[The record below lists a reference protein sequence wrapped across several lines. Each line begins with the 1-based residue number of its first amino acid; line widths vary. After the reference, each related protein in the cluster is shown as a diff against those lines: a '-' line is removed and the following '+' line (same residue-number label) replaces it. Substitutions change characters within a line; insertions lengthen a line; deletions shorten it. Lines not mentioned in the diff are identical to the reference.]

1 MRTLPY
7 AVCAALALGATV
19 PATPVCAQPHTELT
33 IGMTQFP
40 PDMHP
45 YITNTSIKDYIA
57 GAVRRPM
64 TGFTAAGEVVCVL
77 CTEVPSLA
85 NGRAR
90 LVDQADGSQGMEVR
104 FTLKPDL
111 FWGDGVPITAAD
123 VAFAFTVS
131 QSFQPSATVDA
142 VEADGPRDVRVHL
155 KRVTYQFD
163 RDFGP
168 YTYMP
173 LPEHIEGPIFRAA
186 ANALDYGQKSAIN
199 RHPEMP
205 GLWSGP
211 YLIGEF
217 RPNEAV
223 TLVPNPFWK
232 GARPH
237 FRKVTMRLV
246 ENTAALQA
254 NLLAGDVDL
263 VAQGNLGITLDQVN
277 ALAKSAADKFD
288 IEYVPAV
295 TSYEHLALNTNL
307 KLLGDKRVRQAMAMA
322 IDRKTI
328 IAKLF
333 EGRLQIADSF
343 MHPSLAN
350 WDKSVKTWPYDPKA
364 ARAKLAEAG
373 FKPGPDGILLSPDGD
388 RFSLDFVTTAGN
400 RIRELVQQ
408 VLQSEFKAVG
418 IELVVKNVPPRV
430 FFGETVRKRDFKGMV
445 MFQSDPPLDW
455 VPAAYFHSRFIP
467 SAENNWSGINY
478 SGLANPDLDA
488 ALDAAVAE
496 LDPVKR
502 KALWKTILDI
512 TADEQAEIDLYF
524 ATSAVLTP
532 KWLTGVRNTE
542 RFGVPTLW
550 LEDWR
555 MR

>member
-1 MRTLPY
+1 MRKLLP

-19 PATPVCAQPHTELT
+19 PASLAQVPPHTELT
-33 IGMTQFP
+33 VGMTQFP

-64 TGFTAAGEVVCVL
+64 VAFSAAGEVICLL

-85 NGRAR
+85 NGRAKV
-90 LVDQADGSQGMEVR
+90 VDRPDGGKGMEVL

-111 FWGDGVPITAAD
+111 FWGDGVPVTAAD
-123 VAFAFTVS
+123 VAFSFTVS
-131 QSFQPSATVDA
+131 QAFLPSPVVEA
-142 VEADGPRDVRVHL
+142 VEVVDPRTVRTRL
-155 KRVTYQFD
+155 KRVVYDFD
-163 RDFGP
+163 RQI
-168 YTYMP
+168 YLP

-186 ANALDYGQKSAIN
+186 ANAMDYGQKSAIN
-199 RHPEMP
+199 RHPELP
-205 GLWSGP
+205 GLWFGP
-211 YLIGEF
+211 YRIAEF
-217 RPNEAV
+217 RPNESV
-223 TLVPNPFWK
+223 TLTPNPFWK
-232 GARPH
+232 GPAPH
-237 FRKVTMRLV
+237 FRKLTMRLV

-277 ALAKSAADKFD
+277 ALAKTAADKFD
-288 IEYVPAV
+288 IAFVPAV
-295 TSYEHLALNTNL
+295 TSYEHLALNTDV
-307 KLLGDKRVRQAMAMA
+307 KLLADKRVRQAMAMA

-373 FKPGPDGILLSPDGD
+373 FKPGPDGILLSPTGE
-388 RFSLDFVTTAGN
+388 RFSIDFVTTAGN

-408 VLQSEFKAVG
+408 VLQTEFKAVG
-418 IELVVKNVPPRV
+418 IELVVKNTPPRV

-445 MFQSDPPLDW
+445 MFQSDPPMDW
-455 VPAAYFHSRFIP
+455 VPVPYFHSTYLPR
-467 SAENNWSGINY
+467 AENNWSGINY
-478 SGLANPDLDA
+478 SGLANPTLDA
-488 ALDAAVAE
+488 ALDAAQGE

-532 KWLTGVRNTE
+532 KWLTGVRNPE
-542 RFGVPTLW
+542 RFGVVTLW
-550 LEDWR
+550 VEDWQPH
-555 MR
+555 

>member
-1 MRTLPY
+1 MRKLLP

-19 PATPVCAQPHTELT
+19 PASLAQVPPHTELT
-33 IGMTQFP
+33 VGMTQFP

-64 TGFTAAGEVVCVL
+64 VAFSAAGEVICLL

-85 NGRAR
+85 NGRAKV
-90 LVDQADGSQGMEVR
+90 VDRPDGGKGMEVL
-104 FTLKPDL
+104 FTLKHDL
-111 FWGDGVPITAAD
+111 FWGDGVPVTAAD
-123 VAFAFTVS
+123 VAFSFTVS
-131 QSFQPSATVDA
+131 QAFLPSPVVEA
-142 VEADGPRDVRVHL
+142 VEVVDPRTVRTRL
-155 KRVTYQFD
+155 KRVVYDFD
-163 RDFGP
+163 RQI
-168 YTYMP
+168 YLP

-186 ANALDYGQKSAIN
+186 ANAMDYGQKSAIN
-199 RHPEMP
+199 RHPELP
-205 GLWSGP
+205 GLWFGP
-211 YLIGEF
+211 YRIAEF
-217 RPNEAV
+217 RPNESV
-223 TLVPNPFWK
+223 TLTPNPFWK
-232 GARPH
+232 GPAPH
-237 FRKVTMRLV
+237 FQKLTMRLV

-277 ALAKSAADKFD
+277 ALAKTAADKFD
-288 IEYVPAV
+288 IAFVPAV
-295 TSYEHLALNTNL
+295 TSYEHLALNTDV
-307 KLLGDKRVRQAMAMA
+307 KLLADKRVRQAMAMA

-373 FKPGPDGILLSPDGD
+373 FKPGPDGILLSPTGE
-388 RFSLDFVTTAGN
+388 RFSIDFVTTAGN

-408 VLQSEFKAVG
+408 VLQTEFKAVG
-418 IELVVKNVPPRV
+418 IELVVKNTPPRV

-445 MFQSDPPLDW
+445 MFQSDPPMDW
-455 VPAAYFHSRFIP
+455 VPVPYFHSTYIP
-467 SAENNWSGINY
+467 RAENNWSGINY
-478 SGLANPDLDA
+478 SGLANPTLDA
-488 ALDAAVAE
+488 ALDAAQGE

-532 KWLTGVRNTE
+532 KWLTGVRNPE
-542 RFGVPTLW
+542 RFGVVTLW
-550 LEDWR
+550 VEDWQPH
-555 MR
+555 

>member
-1 MRTLPY
+1 MRKLLP

-19 PATPVCAQPHTELT
+19 PASLAQVPPHTELT
-33 IGMTQFP
+33 VGMTQFP

-64 TGFTAAGEVVCVL
+64 VAFSAAGEVICLL

-85 NGRAR
+85 NGRAKV
-90 LVDQADGSQGMEVR
+90 VDRPDGGKGMEVL

-111 FWGDGVPITAAD
+111 FWGDGVPVTAAD
-123 VAFAFTVS
+123 VAFSFTVS
-131 QSFQPSATVDA
+131 QAFLPSPVVEA
-142 VEADGPRDVRVHL
+142 VEVVDPRTVRTRL
-155 KRVTYQFD
+155 KRVVYDFD
-163 RDFGP
+163 RQI
-168 YTYMP
+168 YLP

-186 ANALDYGQKSAIN
+186 ANAMDYGQKSAIN
-199 RHPEMP
+199 RHPELP
-205 GLWSGP
+205 GLWFGP
-211 YLIGEF
+211 YRIAEF
-217 RPNEAV
+217 RPNESV
-223 TLVPNPFWK
+223 TLTPNPFWK
-232 GARPH
+232 GPAPH
-237 FRKVTMRLV
+237 FQKLTMRLV

-277 ALAKSAADKFD
+277 ALAKTAADKFD
-288 IEYVPAV
+288 IAFVPAV
-295 TSYEHLALNTNL
+295 TSYEHLALNTDV
-307 KLLGDKRVRQAMAMA
+307 KLLADKRVRQAMAMA

-343 MHPSLAN
+343 MQPSLAN

-373 FKPGPDGILLSPDGD
+373 FKPGPDGILLSPTGE
-388 RFSLDFVTTAGN
+388 RFSIDFVTTAGN

-408 VLQSEFKAVG
+408 VLQTEFKAVG
-418 IELVVKNVPPRV
+418 IELVVKNTPPRV

-445 MFQSDPPLDW
+445 MFQSDPPMDW
-455 VPAAYFHSRFIP
+455 VPVPYFHSTYIP
-467 SAENNWSGINY
+467 RAENNWSGINY
-478 SGLANPDLDA
+478 SGLANPTLDA
-488 ALDAAVAE
+488 ALDAAQGE

-532 KWLTGVRNTE
+532 KWLTGVRNPE
-542 RFGVPTLW
+542 RFGVVTLW
-550 LEDWR
+550 VEDWQPH
-555 MR
+555 

>member
-1 MRTLPY
+1 MRKLLP

-19 PATPVCAQPHTELT
+19 PASLAQVPPHTELT
-33 IGMTQFP
+33 VGMTQFP

-64 TGFTAAGEVVCVL
+64 VAFSAAGEVICLL

-85 NGRAR
+85 NGRAKV
-90 LVDQADGSQGMEVR
+90 VDRPDGGKGMEVL

-111 FWGDGVPITAAD
+111 FWGDGVPVTAAD
-123 VAFAFTVS
+123 VAFSFTVS
-131 QSFQPSATVDA
+131 QAFLPSPVVEA
-142 VEADGPRDVRVHL
+142 VEVVDPRTVRTRL
-155 KRVTYQFD
+155 KRVVYDFD
-163 RDFGP
+163 RQI
-168 YTYMP
+168 YLP

-186 ANALDYGQKSAIN
+186 ANAMDYGQKSAIN
-199 RHPEMP
+199 RHPELP
-205 GLWSGP
+205 GLWFGP
-211 YLIGEF
+211 YRIAEF
-217 RPNEAV
+217 RPNESV
-223 TLVPNPFWK
+223 TLTPNPFWK
-232 GARPH
+232 GPAPH
-237 FRKVTMRLV
+237 FQKLTMRLV

-277 ALAKSAADKFD
+277 ALAKTAADKFD
-288 IEYVPAV
+288 IAFVPAV
-295 TSYEHLALNTNL
+295 TSYEHLALNTDV
-307 KLLGDKRVRQAMAMA
+307 KLLADKRVRQAMAMA

-373 FKPGPDGILLSPDGD
+373 FKPGPDGILLSPTGE
-388 RFSLDFVTTAGN
+388 RFSIDFVTTAGN

-408 VLQSEFKAVG
+408 VLQTEFKAVG
-418 IELVVKNVPPRV
+418 IELVVKNTPPRV

-496 LDPVKR
+496 LDPAKR

-555 MR
+555 AR

>member
-1 MRTLPY
+1 MRKLLP

-19 PATPVCAQPHTELT
+19 PASLAQVPPHTELT
-33 IGMTQFP
+33 VGMTQFP

-64 TGFTAAGEVVCVL
+64 VAFSAAGEVICLL

-85 NGRAR
+85 NGRAKV
-90 LVDQADGSQGMEVR
+90 VDRPDGGKGMEVL

-111 FWGDGVPITAAD
+111 FWGDGVPVTAAD
-123 VAFAFTVS
+123 VAFSFTVS
-131 QSFQPSATVDA
+131 QAFLPSPVVEA
-142 VEADGPRDVRVHL
+142 VEVVDPRTVRTRL
-155 KRVTYQFD
+155 KRVVYDFD
-163 RDFGP
+163 RQI
-168 YTYMP
+168 YLP

-186 ANALDYGQKSAIN
+186 ANAMDYGPKSAIN
-199 RHPEMP
+199 RHPELP
-205 GLWSGP
+205 GLWFGP
-211 YLIGEF
+211 YRIAEF
-217 RPNEAV
+217 RPNESV
-223 TLVPNPFWK
+223 TLTPNPFWK
-232 GARPH
+232 GPAPH
-237 FRKVTMRLV
+237 FQKLTMRLV

-277 ALAKSAADKFD
+277 ALAKTAADKFD
-288 IEYVPAV
+288 IAFVPAV
-295 TSYEHLALNTNL
+295 TSYEHLALNTDV
-307 KLLGDKRVRQAMAMA
+307 KLLADKRVRQAMAMA

-373 FKPGPDGILLSPDGD
+373 FKPGPDGILLSPTGE
-388 RFSLDFVTTAGN
+388 RFSIDFVTTAGN

-408 VLQSEFKAVG
+408 VLQTEFKAVG
-418 IELVVKNVPPRV
+418 IELVVKNTPPRV

-445 MFQSDPPLDW
+445 MFQSDPPMDW
-455 VPAAYFHSRFIP
+455 VPVPYFHSTYIP
-467 SAENNWSGINY
+467 RAENNWSGINY
-478 SGLANPDLDA
+478 SGLANPTLDA
-488 ALDAAVAE
+488 ALDAAQGE

-532 KWLTGVRNTE
+532 KWLTGVRNPE
-542 RFGVPTLW
+542 RFGVVTLW
-550 LEDWR
+550 VEDWQPH
-555 MR
+555 

>member
-1 MRTLPY
+1 MRKLLP

-19 PATPVCAQPHTELT
+19 PASLAQVPPHTELT
-33 IGMTQFP
+33 VGMTQFP

-64 TGFTAAGEVVCVL
+64 VAFSAAGEVICLL

-85 NGRAR
+85 NGRAKV
-90 LVDQADGSQGMEVR
+90 VDRPDGGKGMEVL

-111 FWGDGVPITAAD
+111 FWGDGVPVTAAD
-123 VAFAFTVS
+123 VAFSFTVS
-131 QSFQPSATVDA
+131 QAFLPSPVVEA
-142 VEADGPRDVRVHL
+142 VEVVDPRTVRTRL
-155 KRVTYQFD
+155 KRVVYDFD
-163 RDFGP
+163 RQI
-168 YTYMP
+168 YLP

-186 ANALDYGQKSAIN
+186 ANAMDYGQKSAIN
-199 RHPEMP
+199 RHPELP
-205 GLWSGP
+205 GLWFGP
-211 YLIGEF
+211 YRIAEF
-217 RPNEAV
+217 RPNESV
-223 TLVPNPFWK
+223 TLTPNPFWK
-232 GARPH
+232 GPAPH
-237 FRKVTMRLV
+237 FRKLTMRLV

-277 ALAKSAADKFD
+277 ALAKTAADKFD
-288 IEYVPAV
+288 IAFVPAV
-295 TSYEHLALNTNL
+295 TSYEHLALNTDV
-307 KLLGDKRVRQAMAMA
+307 KLLADKRVRQAMAMA

-373 FKPGPDGILLSPDGD
+373 FKPGPDGILLSPTGE
-388 RFSLDFVTTAGN
+388 RFSIDFVTTAGN

-408 VLQSEFKAVG
+408 VLQTEFKAVG
-418 IELVVKNVPPRV
+418 IELVVKNTPPRV

-445 MFQSDPPLDW
+445 MFQSDPPMDW
-455 VPAAYFHSRFIP
+455 VPVPYFHSTYIP
-467 SAENNWSGINY
+467 RAENNWSGINY
-478 SGLANPDLDA
+478 SGLANPTLDA
-488 ALDAAVAE
+488 ALDAAQGE

-532 KWLTGVRNTE
+532 KWLTGVRNPE
-542 RFGVPTLW
+542 RFGVVTLW
-550 LEDWR
+550 VEDWQPH
-555 MR
+555 

>member
-1 MRTLPY
+1 MRKLLP

-19 PATPVCAQPHTELT
+19 PASLAQVPPHTELT
-33 IGMTQFP
+33 VGMTQFP

-64 TGFTAAGEVVCVL
+64 VAFSAAGEVICLL

-85 NGRAR
+85 NGRAKV
-90 LVDQADGSQGMEVR
+90 VDRPDGGKGMEVL

-111 FWGDGVPITAAD
+111 FWGDGVPVTAAD
-123 VAFAFTVS
+123 VAFSFTVS
-131 QSFQPSATVDA
+131 QAFLPSPVVEA
-142 VEADGPRDVRVHL
+142 VEVVDPRTVRTRL
-155 KRVTYQFD
+155 KRVVYDFD
-163 RDFGP
+163 RQI
-168 YTYMP
+168 YLP

-186 ANALDYGQKSAIN
+186 ANAMDYGQKSAIN
-199 RHPEMP
+199 RHPELP
-205 GLWSGP
+205 GLWFGS
-211 YLIGEF
+211 YRIAEF
-217 RPNEAV
+217 RPNESV
-223 TLVPNPFWK
+223 TLTPNPFWK
-232 GARPH
+232 GPAPH
-237 FRKVTMRLV
+237 FQKLTMRLV

-277 ALAKSAADKFD
+277 ALAKTAADKFD
-288 IEYVPAV
+288 IAFVPAV
-295 TSYEHLALNTNL
+295 TSYEHLALNTDV
-307 KLLGDKRVRQAMAMA
+307 KLLADKRVRQAMAMA

-373 FKPGPDGILLSPDGD
+373 FKPGPDGILLSPTGE
-388 RFSLDFVTTAGN
+388 RFSIDFVTTAGN

-408 VLQSEFKAVG
+408 VLQTEFKAVG
-418 IELVVKNVPPRV
+418 IELVVKNTPPRV
-430 FFGETVRKRDFKGMV
+430 FFGETVRTRDFKGMV
-445 MFQSDPPLDW
+445 MFQSDPPMDW
-455 VPAAYFHSRFIP
+455 VPVPYFHSTYIP
-467 SAENNWSGINY
+467 RAENNWSGINY
-478 SGLANPDLDA
+478 SGLANPTLDA
-488 ALDAAVAE
+488 ALDAAQGE

-532 KWLTGVRNTE
+532 KWLTGVRNPE
-542 RFGVPTLW
+542 RFGVVTLW
-550 LEDWR
+550 VEDWQPH
-555 MR
+555 

>member
-1 MRTLPY
+1 MRKLLP

-19 PATPVCAQPHTELT
+19 PASLAQVPLHTELT
-33 IGMTQFP
+33 VGMTQFP

-64 TGFTAAGEVVCVL
+64 VAFSAAGEVICLL

-85 NGRAR
+85 NGRAKV
-90 LVDQADGSQGMEVR
+90 VDRPDGGKGMEVL

-111 FWGDGVPITAAD
+111 FWGDGVPVTAAD
-123 VAFAFTVS
+123 VAFSFTVS
-131 QSFQPSATVDA
+131 QAFLPSPVVEA
-142 VEADGPRDVRVHL
+142 VEVVDPRTVRTRL
-155 KRVTYQFD
+155 KRVVYDFD
-163 RDFGP
+163 RQI
-168 YTYMP
+168 YLP

-186 ANALDYGQKSAIN
+186 ANAMDYGQKSAIN
-199 RHPEMP
+199 RHPELP
-205 GLWSGP
+205 GLWFGP
-211 YLIGEF
+211 YRIAEF
-217 RPNEAV
+217 RPNESV
-223 TLVPNPFWK
+223 TLTPNPFWK
-232 GARPH
+232 GPAPH
-237 FRKVTMRLV
+237 FQKLTMRLV

-277 ALAKSAADKFD
+277 ALAKTAADKFD
-288 IEYVPAV
+288 IAFVPAV
-295 TSYEHLALNTNL
+295 TSYEHLALNTDV
-307 KLLGDKRVRQAMAMA
+307 KLLADKRVRQAMAMA

-373 FKPGPDGILLSPDGD
+373 FKPGPDGILLSPTGE
-388 RFSLDFVTTAGN
+388 RFSIDFVTTAGN

-408 VLQSEFKAVG
+408 VLQTEFKAVG
-418 IELVVKNVPPRV
+418 IELVVKNTPPRV

-445 MFQSDPPLDW
+445 MFQSDPPMDW
-455 VPAAYFHSRFIP
+455 VPVPYFHSTYIP
-467 SAENNWSGINY
+467 RAENNWSGINY
-478 SGLANPDLDA
+478 SGLANPTLDA
-488 ALDAAVAE
+488 ALDAAQGE

-532 KWLTGVRNTE
+532 KWLTGVRNPE
-542 RFGVPTLW
+542 RFGVVTLW
-550 LEDWR
+550 VEDWQPH
-555 MR
+555 

>member
-1 MRTLPY
+1 MRKLLP

-19 PATPVCAQPHTELT
+19 PASLAQVPPHTELT
-33 IGMTQFP
+33 VGMTQFP

-64 TGFTAAGEVVCVL
+64 VAFSAAGEVICLL

-85 NGRAR
+85 NGRAKV
-90 LVDQADGSQGMEVR
+90 VDRPDGGKGMEVL

-111 FWGDGVPITAAD
+111 FWGDGVPVTAAD
-123 VAFAFTVS
+123 VAFSFTVS
-131 QSFQPSATVDA
+131 QAFLPSPVVEA
-142 VEADGPRDVRVHL
+142 VEVVDPRTVRTRL
-155 KRVTYQFD
+155 KRVVYDFD
-163 RDFGP
+163 RQI
-168 YTYMP
+168 YLP

-186 ANALDYGQKSAIN
+186 ANAMDYGQKSAIN
-199 RHPEMP
+199 RHPELP
-205 GLWSGP
+205 GLWFGP
-211 YLIGEF
+211 YRIAEF
-217 RPNEAV
+217 RPNESV
-223 TLVPNPFWK
+223 TLTPNPFWK
-232 GARPH
+232 GPAPH
-237 FRKVTMRLV
+237 FQKLTMRLV

-277 ALAKSAADKFD
+277 ALAKTAADKFD
-288 IEYVPAV
+288 IAFVPAV
-295 TSYEHLALNTNL
+295 TSYEHLALNTDV
-307 KLLGDKRVRQAMAMA
+307 KLLADKRVRQAMAMA

-373 FKPGPDGILLSPDGD
+373 FKPGPDGILLSPTGE
-388 RFSLDFVTTAGN
+388 RFSIDFVTTAGN

-408 VLQSEFKAVG
+408 VLQTEFKAVG
-418 IELVVKNVPPRV
+418 IELVVKNTPPRV

-445 MFQSDPPLDW
+445 MFQSDPPMDW
-455 VPAAYFHSRFIP
+455 VPVPYFHSTYIP
-467 SAENNWSGINY
+467 RAENNWSGINY
-478 SGLANPDLDA
+478 SGLANPTLDA
-488 ALDAAVAE
+488 ALDAAQGE

-532 KWLTGVRNTE
+532 KWLTGVRNPE
-542 RFGVPTLW
+542 RFGVVTLW
-550 LEDWR
+550 VEDWQPH
-555 MR
+555 